1 MKIHYLSLSAFT
13 CVECNGPVISGS
25 IATRENEIQR
35 PTESRP
41 IGSIC
46 LACKK
51 QYRSL
56 PTSRAVR
63 HIAPFE
69 WSSPVLEGK
78 EAFVPEPSSVV

>member
-1 MKIHYLSLSAFT
+1 VKTHYLSLSAFT
-13 CVECNGPVISGS
+13 CMECNGPVISGS
-25 IATRENEIQR
+25 VATRETEIQR
-35 PTESRP
+35 PTEIRL
-41 IGSIC
+41 IGAIC

-69 WSSPVLEGK
+69 WSAAVPEGK
-78 EAFVPEPSSVV
+78 EDSAAVPGSVM

>member
-1 MKIHYLSLSAFT
+1 MKTHYLSLSAFT

-25 IATRENEIQR
+25 VATRETEIQR
-35 PTESRP
+35 PSEVRQ

-51 QYRSL
+51 QYGSL

-69 WSSPVLEGK
+69 WSAPVLEDK
-78 EAFVPEPSSVV
+78 EAFVAGA